1 MDAALRIEYPRIIML
16 GIKCLKNSKRDKLA
30 NCETLLNNQ
39 NYRENYPVTCR
50 EDRGKAHGNLCNS
63 LDIYRCS

>member
-16 GIKCLKNSKRDKLA
+16 GIKNCLKNSKHDKLA

-39 NYRENYPVTCR
+39 NYRENYPVT
-50 EDRGKAHGNLCNS
+50 
-63 LDIYRCS
+63 